1 MTTEEDFFILTD
13 PDNVGKIIFSS
24 DKFKEASNF
33 YEEKLKELD
42 LSNDEKHQDEPVPKA
57 FKKSIIDVDNLE
69 TESDDVEMSLMDV
82 FPKVVQE
89 SVNSDFISPV
99 VEDEFLTQDF
109 GAENQDVIA
118 SGSGNQT
125 VSMMNEKS
133 VREPQTIAKP
143 KVWKSAGKEPNLEK
157 IAKRRAA
164 IKAARASQAKNPQSL
179 IQMKVT
185 YSPKV
190 SWFFT
195 FCNYKLVWIWKIVS
209 NIKVF
214 ENYLLNNLAW
224 SKLGWY
230 FWITLYDQKS
240 GWF

>member
-89 SVNSDFISPV
+89 SVSSDFISPV

-109 GAENQDVIA
+109 GAENQDVIP

-133 VREPQTIAKP
+133 VREPQTSTKP

-157 IAKRRAA
+157 IAKRKAA
-164 IKAARASQAKNPQSL
+164 IKAARASQAENPQSL
-179 IQMKVT
+179 IQVKVT

-190 SWFFT
+190 S
-195 FCNYKLVWIWKIVS
+195 
-209 NIKVF
+209 
-214 ENYLLNNLAW
+214 
-224 SKLGWY
+224 
-230 FWITLYDQKS
+230 
-240 GWF
+240 

>member
-89 SVNSDFISPV
+89 SVSSDFISPV

-109 GAENQDVIA
+109 GAENQVVIA

-125 VSMMNEKS
+125 VSKMNEKS

-209 NIKVF
+209 IIKVF
-214 ENYLLNNLAW
+214 ENYLLNYLAR

-230 FWITLYDQKS
+230 LLNYLA
-240 GWF
+240 

>member
-1 MTTEEDFFILTD
+1 MTTGEDFFILTD

-42 LSNDEKHQDEPVPKA
+42 LSKHQDEPAQKA
-57 FKKSIIDVDNLE
+57 FKKSIIAVDNLDV
-69 TESDDVEMSLMDV
+69 SDDMSLMDA

-99 VEDEFLTQDF
+99 VEDEVLTQDF
-109 GAENQDVIA
+109 GAENQDVIP

-133 VREPQTIAKP
+133 VREPQTSTKP

-157 IAKRRAA
+157 IAKRKAA
-164 IKAARASQAKNPQSL
+164 IKAARASQAENPQSL
-179 IQMKVT
+179 IQVKVT

-190 SWFFT
+190 S
-195 FCNYKLVWIWKIVS
+195 
-209 NIKVF
+209 
-214 ENYLLNNLAW
+214 
-224 SKLGWY
+224 
-230 FWITLYDQKS
+230 
-240 GWF
+240 